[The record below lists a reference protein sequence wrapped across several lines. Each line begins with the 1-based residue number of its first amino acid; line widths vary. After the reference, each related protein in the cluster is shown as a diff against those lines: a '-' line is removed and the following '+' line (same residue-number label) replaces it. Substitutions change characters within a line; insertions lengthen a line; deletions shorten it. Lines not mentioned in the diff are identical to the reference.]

1 MSSNKIY
8 QLVKLI
14 GIFIISFY
22 IYAVS
27 VYSFPHY
34 YQRVSQFEAE
44 NETLKNVVL
53 VGDSIT
59 EGFNVK
65 KYFPGQRVLNRGI
78 GGDGV
83 GIDNIGVLRRLDN
96 SVFNCNPSQIF
107 IMIGINDLSGKRT
120 PDEITSAYRDILNR
134 IQIRLPEVPV
144 YIESVLPCRDH
155 FADRNPQVIELN
167 IRLKRLARQ
176 YGYQYLDLHTLMKDS
191 TGQLKIEYSSDGIHL
206 KPAAYAVWKQ
216 AIDKALGYSTDTL
229 PTINTTTTPAN
240 K

>member
-1 MSSNKIY
+1 MSSNKIN
-8 QLVKLI
+8 QVIKLGGII
-14 GIFIISFY
+14 GILFF
-22 IYAVS
+22 IYAAS

-34 YQRVSQFEAE
+34 DQRVSQFEAE

-83 GIDNIGVLRRLDN
+83 GIGNIGVLRRLDN

-144 YIESVLPCRDH
+144 YVESVLPCRDH
-155 FADRNPQVIELN
+155 FADRNPKVIELN
-167 IRLKRLARQ
+167 IQLKRLARQ

-191 TGQLKIEYSSDGIHL
+191 TGQLKVEYSSDGIHL
-206 KPAAYAVWKQ
+206 KPAAYEVWKQ
-216 AIDKALGYSTDTL
+216 EIDKALG
-229 PTINTTTTPAN
+229 NQAETTPTLTTSTTST

>member
-1 MSSNKIY
+1 MASRQLNRKIKSG
-8 QLVKLI
+8 LVLLLWLSI
-14 GIFIISFY
+14 IIS
-22 IYAVS
+22 S
-27 VYSFPHY
+27 TYSFPHY
-34 YQRVSQFEAE
+34 YQRVSQFESE

-83 GIDNIGVLRRLDN
+83 GIGKIGVLRRLDN
-96 SVFNCNPSQIF
+96 SVFNCNPSHIF

-120 PDEITSAYRDILNR
+120 PDEITSAYRDVLNR

-144 YIESVLPCRDH
+144 YVESVLPCRDH

-167 IRLKRLARQ
+167 IKLKHLARQ
-176 YGYQYLDLHTLMKDS
+176 YGYHYLDLHPLMKDS
-191 TGQLKIEYSSDGIHL
+191 TGQLRQEYSSDGIHL

-216 AIDKALGYSTDTL
+216 EIDKALGNPIESSPALTISTTV
-229 PTINTTTTPAN
+229 
-240 K
+240 KQ